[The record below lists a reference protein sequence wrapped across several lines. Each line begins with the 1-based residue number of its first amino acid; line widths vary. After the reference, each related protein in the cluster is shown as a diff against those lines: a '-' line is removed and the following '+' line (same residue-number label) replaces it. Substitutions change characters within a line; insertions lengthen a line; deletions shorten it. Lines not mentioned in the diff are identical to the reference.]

1 MSDCSV
7 TDVETVTGNDSF
19 ISEGQIVSWAEDC
32 DGLVDS
38 LSIVIKAEEETWEF
52 DERSMTWE
60 CSGKPLVVVPL
71 ATKVPLELE
80 YSSELG
86 VGCKELVDS
95 NYLSQWVTN
104 RIKAFIKSMGTSLEG
119 FEEQIAELLL
129 AIGARKKNK
138 KFQAVNDQMKQGKL
152 GQKGQRELKNLLTSM
167 NVEVG
172 STKSRNVRSRLWW
185 FINEFE
191 DYFLEC

>member
-86 VGCKELVDS
+86 VGCKELVDG

-119 FEEQIAELLL
+119 FEEQITELLL
-129 AIGARKKNK
+129 AIGAKKKNK
-138 KFQAVNDQMKQGKL
+138 KFQAVDDQMK
-152 GQKGQRELKNLLTSM
+152 
-167 NVEVG
+167 
-172 STKSRNVRSRLWW
+172 
-185 FINEFE
+185 
-191 DYFLEC
+191 

>member
-119 FEEQIAELLL
+119 FEEQITELLL

-138 KFQAVNDQMKQGKL
+138 KFQAVDDQMK
-152 GQKGQRELKNLLTSM
+152 
-167 NVEVG
+167 
-172 STKSRNVRSRLWW
+172 
-185 FINEFE
+185 
-191 DYFLEC
+191 

>member
-19 ISEGQIVSWAEDC
+19 ISEGQIVSWAENC

-119 FEEQIAELLL
+119 FEEQITKLLL

-138 KFQAVNDQMKQGKL
+138 KFQAVDDQMK
-152 GQKGQRELKNLLTSM
+152 
-167 NVEVG
+167 
-172 STKSRNVRSRLWW
+172 
-185 FINEFE
+185 
-191 DYFLEC
+191 

>member
-86 VGCKELVDS
+86 VGCKESVDS
-95 NYLSQWVTN
+95 NHLSQWVTN
-104 RIKAFIKSMGTSLEG
+104 RIKAFRKSMGTSLEG
-119 FEEQIAELLL
+119 FEEQITELLL

-138 KFQAVNDQMKQGKL
+138 KFQAVDDQMK
-152 GQKGQRELKNLLTSM
+152 
-167 NVEVG
+167 
-172 STKSRNVRSRLWW
+172 
-185 FINEFE
+185 
-191 DYFLEC
+191 

>member
-7 TDVETVTGNDSF
+7 TDVETVTSNDSF

-119 FEEQIAELLL
+119 FEEQITELLL
-129 AIGARKKNK
+129 AIGAKKKNK
-138 KFQAVNDQMKQGKL
+138 KFQAVDDQMK
-152 GQKGQRELKNLLTSM
+152 
-167 NVEVG
+167 
-172 STKSRNVRSRLWW
+172 
-185 FINEFE
+185 
-191 DYFLEC
+191 